1 MNRKSKTII
10 LFMTL
15 LMLLCSIIPVT
26 AISTTIEPEMIG
38 NSILIKKNSKYDSD
52 KEKNKDLSKIDEI
65 FEKYKTAIT
74 VVGVLATITMVAI
87 FMRHCIKLGVLG
99 TEHWALKRNSIMS
112 LLWSGLSAVL
122 LGGSTLFFAVAYN
135 LFK

>member
-26 AISTTIEPEMIG
+26 AISTTIEPEMIE

-112 LLWSGLSAVL
+112 LLWSGLAAVL
-122 LGGSTLFFAVAYN
+122 LGGSTLFFAIAYN

>member
-65 FEKYKTAIT
+65 FEKYKTVIT

-112 LLWSGLSAVL
+112 LLWSGLAAVL
-122 LGGSTLFFAVAYN
+122 LGGSTLFFAIAYN

>member
-52 KEKNKDLSKIDEI
+52 KEKNKDLSKIDKI

-112 LLWSGLSAVL
+112 LLWSGLAAVL
-122 LGGSTLFFAVAYN
+122 LGGSTLFFAIAYN

>member
-112 LLWSGLSAVL
+112 LLWSGLAAVL
-122 LGGSTLFFAVAYN
+122 LGGSTLFFAIAYN

>member
-65 FEKYKTAIT
+65 FEKYKTVIT

-112 LLWSGLSAVL
+112 LLWSGLAAVL
-122 LGGSTLFFAVAYN
+122 LGGSTLFFAITYN

>member
-1 MNRKSKTII
+1 
-10 LFMTL
+10 MTL

-112 LLWSGLSAVL
+112 LLWSGLAAVL
-122 LGGSTLFFAVAYN
+122 LGGSTLFFAIAYN